1 MRGEEHLIPVVMRLR
16 AAAPQAWDEFVKVM
30 DLLATVKAAELV
42 KAPTET
48 VHQVQGQARA
58 FDDIASMLREAPMK
72 AQKAE
77 EVRHGKRATNQSG
90 PYDPTAAGH

>member
-1 MRGEEHLIPVVMRLR
+1 MRGEEDLIRVVMRLR
-16 AAAPQAWDEFVKVM
+16 AASPQAWDDFVKVM
-30 DLLATVKAAELV
+30 GMLAAVKAAELV

-77 EVRHGKRATNQSG
+77 EVRHGKRATDQSG
-90 PYDPTAAGH
+90 PYHPATAGN

>member
-1 MRGEEHLIPVVMRLR
+1 MRGEEQLIPVVMRLR
-16 AAAPQAWDEFVKVM
+16 AAAPYAWDEFVKAMVM
-30 DLLATVKAAELV
+30 LAAVKAAELV

-58 FDDIASMLREAPMK
+58 FDDIANMLREAPMK

-77 EVRHGKRATNQSG
+77 EQRHGKRATGQSG
-90 PYDPTAAGH
+90 PSYTDTAGH